1 MAVSLNGGTPH
12 FTPQVLII
20 FRKTHGPVGETH
32 HFLVQPPNDG
42 GLGALASGEKMDV
55 SLPERCREGDTLC
68 LLQRHDETWK
78 VELEGW
84 GK

>member
-1 MAVSLNGGTPH
+1 MAVSLNGGTPISH
-12 FTPQVLII
+12 PKCWSFLGKPMGQLGKPTI
-20 FRKTHGPVGETH
+20 FGSTT
-32 HFLVQPPNDG
+32 QMMA
-42 GLGALASGEKMDV
+42 ALASGQKMEV

-78 VELEGW
+78 VETEGW